1 MRVKMVVPILV
12 TAWVMAAAPSA
23 VAQYPDPE
31 PGDYILR
38 DFRFNSGETLPELRM
53 HYETIGKPQRDGL
66 GVVRNAVLIL
76 HGTTGSVGSFRGRS
90 WAGTLYGPG
99 QPLDA
104 SKYFLIVVDNV
115 GHGQSSKPS
124 DGLRAQFPKYGYL
137 DMIEAQYQLLN
148 NGLGVNHLRLVI
160 GTSMGGMHA
169 WLWGSLHP
177 DYMDAL
183 MPLASLPTQISGRNR
198 VWRRIVIDAI
208 RYSPDWNDGNYE
220 NQPSGLRTVAQM
232 MYLMGD
238 NAVRRIRQAP
248 TLAAADRQLD
258 GAVRGYLNRRSFDAI
273 DVMYA
278 FAASRDYDPGPGL
291 ERIKAHLTAINF
303 ADDLI
308 NPPEQGVLMREI
320 KRVPHGKAIIYPL
333 SDDTV
338 GHGTHTRA
346 RVWQQH
352 LVQLLKDSERGLAHS
367 DTE

>member
-1 MRVKMVVPILV
+1 MRTKTFIPILV
-12 TAWVMAAAPSA
+12 MALATAEASSA
-23 VAQYPDPE
+23 VAQYPDPK
-31 PGDYILR
+31 PGDDIIR
-38 DFRFNSGETLPELRM
+38 DFKFNSGETLSELVM
-53 HYETIGKPQRDGL
+53 HYETIGHPVRDEH

-76 HGTTGSVGSFRGRS
+76 HGTTGSVGNFRGRS
-90 WAGTLYGPG
+90 WAGELYGPG

-104 SKYFLIVVDNV
+104 SKYFLIIVDNI

-124 DGLRAQFPKYGYL
+124 DGLRAKFPKYGYL
-137 DMIEAQYQLLN
+137 DMIEAQYRLLN
-148 NGLGVNHLRLVI
+148 DGLGINHLRLVI

-198 VWRRIVIDAI
+198 MWRRIIIDAV

-220 NQPSGLRTVAQM
+220 IQPSGLRTVAQM

-248 TLAAADRQLD
+248 TLDEADGQFDR
-258 GAVRGYLNRRSFDAI
+258 AVRGYLSRRSFDAN

-291 ERIKAHLTAINF
+291 EKIKTHLTAINF

-346 RVWQQH
+346 RVWKKH
-352 LVQLLKDSERGLAHS
+352 LIQLLKDSEPGQAYS
-367 DTE
+367 DAE

>member
-1 MRVKMVVPILV
+1 MTTKTFTAVLVMALV
-12 TAWVMAAAPSA
+12 TALASSA
-23 VAQYPDPE
+23 VAQYADPQ
-31 PGDYILR
+31 PGDYIIR
-38 DFRFNSGETLPELRM
+38 DFKFNSGETLPELVM
-53 HYETIGKPQRDGL
+53 HYETIGRPVRDKH
-66 GVVRNAVLIL
+66 GVMRNAVLIL
-76 HGTTGSVGSFRGRS
+76 HGTTGSVGNFRGRS
-90 WAGTLYGPG
+90 WAGELYGPG

-104 SKYFLIVVDNV
+104 AKHFLIIVDNI

-124 DGLRAQFPKYGYL
+124 DGLRAKFPKYGYL
-137 DMIEAQYQLLN
+137 DMIEAQYRLLN
-148 NGLGVNHLRLVI
+148 DGLAVNHLRLVI

-198 VWRRIVIDAI
+198 MWRRIIIDAV
-208 RYSPDWNDGNYE
+208 RYSPDWNDGDYQT
-220 NQPSGLRTVAQM
+220 QPSGLRTVAQM

-238 NAVRRIRQAP
+238 NALRRIRQAP
-248 TLAAADRQLD
+248 TLAEADRQFD
-258 GAVRGYLNRRSFDAI
+258 RAVSGYLNRPTFDAN

-278 FAASRDYDPGPGL
+278 FSASQDYDPGPGL
-291 ERIKAHLTAINF
+291 EKIQAHLTAINF

-346 RVWQQH
+346 RVWKQH
-352 LVQLLKDSERGLAHS
+352 LIQLLKDSEPGRTDS
-367 DTE
+367 DRE

>member
-1 MRVKMVVPILV
+1 MRTQTLIPVL
-12 TAWVMAAAPSA
+12 VMALLTTLASSA
-23 VAQYPDPE
+23 VAQYSDPR

-38 DFRFNSGETLPELRM
+38 DFKFNSGETLPELVM
-53 HYETIGKPQRDGL
+53 HYETIGRPVRDEHEI
-66 GVVRNAVLIL
+66 VRNAVLIL
-76 HGTTGSVGSFRGRS
+76 HGTTGSAGSFRGRS
-90 WAGTLYGPG
+90 WAGELYGPG
-99 QPLDA
+99 QPLDV
-104 SKYFLIVVDNV
+104 SKHFLILVDNI

-124 DGLRAQFPKYGYL
+124 DGLRAKFPKYGYL
-137 DMIEAQYQLLN
+137 DMIEAQYRLLN
-148 NGLGVNHLRLVI
+148 DALAVNHLRLVI

-169 WLWGSLHP
+169 WLWGSIHP

-198 VWRRIVIDAI
+198 MWRRIIIDAV

-220 NQPSGLRTVAQM
+220 SQPSGLRTVAQM

-248 TLAAADRQLD
+248 TLAEADRQFD
-258 GAVRGYLNRRSFDAI
+258 FAVRQYLNRRSFDAN

-291 ERIKAHLTAINF
+291 EKITARLTAINF
-303 ADDLI
+303 GDDLI

-320 KRVPHGKAIIYPL
+320 KRVSHGKAIIYPL

-346 RVWQQH
+346 RVWKDH
-352 LVQLLKDSERGLAHS
+352 LVQLLKDSEPGQSYS
-367 DTE
+367 DAE